1 MRRGYRSSSSSGV
14 LVWLVLV
21 CSCFEAPRVQAQQQA
36 ARTDPIEAA
45 ALNSILGRWGWKAAR
60 SPAWNI
66 SGEPCSGAAVDD
78 GIGLDGNSEFNPGIK
93 CDCSFNSNTVCHI
106 TMLRVYALNVVGQ
119 MPSELQNLTY
129 LTYLNLDQNYLTG
142 PIPSFIGQ
150 FSGMQHLS
158 LGFNPF
164 SGPLP
169 NELGNLTNLNL
180 LGISLDNFSGGLPEE
195 LGNLSK
201 LEQLYIDSSGFSG
214 PFPST
219 LSKLKK
225 LKILRASDNDFKG
238 KIPDYFGSLTNLE
251 DLVLHG
257 NSFEGPIPASLS
269 NLTRL
274 TNLIVG
280 DIVNGSSSL
289 AFISSLTS
297 LSTLILR
304 NCKLSGNLGAVNIS
318 KLANLILLDLSFN
331 NITGQVPRSIL
342 TLDKLEFLF
351 LGNNSL
357 TGSLPDVKSAS
368 LKNLDF
374 SYNRLTGRFP
384 SWATES
390 DLHLNL
396 VANNFV
402 LDSTNDS
409 ILPSGLNC
417 LQQDTPCFLGSPQYY
432 SFAVDCGS
440 NRSMTGPD
448 NTMYDVD
455 PTNLGAS
462 SYYVTGQTRWGVSNV
477 GKFNQAPNES
487 NIIYSSNEQFQ
498 NTADSELFQTARMSA
513 SSLRYYGLGLE
524 NGNYTVV
531 LQFVETAY
539 PDTQTWQSLGRRV
552 FDIYV
557 QGSLREKNFNIRKI
571 AGGKSFTAVSKSYT
585 ATVSKNFLEIHLFWA
600 GKGTCCIPK
609 QGFYGPMIS
618 ALSVTPDFTPTVPNG
633 VLKKKS
639 KAGAI
644 TGIVIGA
651 SVLGLAALFGIF
663 VFTKRRRLAR
673 QQQELYDLIGQPDA
687 FSYAELKLA
696 TDNFSPQNI
705 LGEGGYGP
713 VYKGTLTDG
722 RAIAVKQLSQSSHQ
736 GKRQF
741 VAEVATISAVK
752 HRNLVKL
759 HGCCI
764 DSNTHLLVYEYLENG
779 SLDRAL
785 FGDSGLRL
793 DWSTRFEIILGI
805 ARGLAYLHEESS
817 IRIVH
822 RDIKASNVLLDADLT
837 PKVSDFGLAKLYDE
851 NKSHVSTTRIAGT
864 FGYLAPEYAMR
875 GQLSEKADVFA
886 FGVVALEAVSG
897 RSNTSNS
904 LEESN
909 IYLLERAWGLYEGQ
923 QPLRILDPRLE
934 ELFDAGEAL
943 RVIRVAL
950 MCTQGSPHR
959 RPPMSR
965 VVAMLTGK
973 AEVAGEVAKPSY
985 VVITES
991 QLRGGDSSCSTSSYW
1006 GWSTSTPELSRQK
1019 EVDPLTQ
1026 SPTITGASHKIEGR

>member
-1 MRRGYRSSSSSGV
+1 
-14 LVWLVLV
+14 
-21 CSCFEAPRVQAQQQA
+21 
-36 ARTDPIEAA
+36 
-45 ALNSILGRWGWKAAR
+45 
-60 SPAWNI
+60 
-66 SGEPCSGAAVDD
+66 
-78 GIGLDGNSEFNPGIK
+78 
-93 CDCSFNSNTVCHI
+93 
-106 TMLRVYALNVVGQ
+106 
-119 MPSELQNLTY
+119 
-129 LTYLNLDQNYLTG
+129 
-142 PIPSFIGQ
+142 
-150 FSGMQHLS
+150 
-158 LGFNPF
+158 
-164 SGPLP
+164 
-169 NELGNLTNLNL
+169 
-180 LGISLDNFSGGLPEE
+180 
-195 LGNLSK
+195 
-201 LEQLYIDSSGFSG
+201 
-214 PFPST
+214 
-219 LSKLKK
+219 
-225 LKILRASDNDFKG
+225 
-238 KIPDYFGSLTNLE
+238 
-251 DLVLHG
+251 
-257 NSFEGPIPASLS
+257 
-269 NLTRL
+269 L

-618 ALSVTPDFTPTVPNG
+618 ALSVTP
-633 VLKKKS
+633 
-639 KAGAI
+639 
-644 TGIVIGA
+644 
-651 SVLGLAALFGIF
+651 GLSFF
-663 VFTKRRRLAR
+663 
-673 QQQELYDLIGQPDA
+673 Q
-687 FSYAELKLA
+687 
-696 TDNFSPQNI
+696 I
-705 LGEGGYGP
+705 LLQLCQM
-713 VYKGTLTDG
+713 VY
-722 RAIAVKQLSQSSHQ
+722 
-736 GKRQF
+736 
-741 VAEVATISAVK
+741 
-752 HRNLVKL
+752 
-759 HGCCI
+759 
-764 DSNTHLLVYEYLENG
+764 
-779 SLDRAL
+779 
-785 FGDSGLRL
+785 
-793 DWSTRFEIILGI
+793 
-805 ARGLAYLHEESS
+805 
-817 IRIVH
+817 
-822 RDIKASNVLLDADLT
+822 
-837 PKVSDFGLAKLYDE
+837 
-851 NKSHVSTTRIAGT
+851 
-864 FGYLAPEYAMR
+864 
-875 GQLSEKADVFA
+875 
-886 FGVVALEAVSG
+886 
-897 RSNTSNS
+897 
-904 LEESN
+904 
-909 IYLLERAWGLYEGQ
+909 
-923 QPLRILDPRLE
+923 
-934 ELFDAGEAL
+934 
-943 RVIRVAL
+943 
-950 MCTQGSPHR
+950 
-959 RPPMSR
+959 
-965 VVAMLTGK
+965 
-973 AEVAGEVAKPSY
+973 
-985 VVITES
+985 
-991 QLRGGDSSCSTSSYW
+991 
-1006 GWSTSTPELSRQK
+1006 
-1019 EVDPLTQ
+1019 
-1026 SPTITGASHKIEGR
+1026 